1 MPFNEHIREYREQLD
16 ITQIEAADRL
26 GIDHSALSKY
36 ELGKLEI
43 PIQLLPKLR
52 SVYAIPRDMFMD
64 MLEDTRQKSSNPGLE
79 ARENKSRY
87 ITAFQ
92 NVLKLELYDSK
103 EFRNLLSRLN
113 SLEKKDAES
122 LLQKIKKIDDI

>member
-36 ELGKLEI
+36 ELGNLEI

-52 SVYAIPRDMFMD
+52 SVYAIPRDKFLD

-87 ITAFQ
+87 ITALQ
-92 NVLKLELYDSK
+92 NELRSDLYDLK
-103 EFRNLLSRLN
+103 EFRYFIVHLN
-113 SLEKKDAES
+113 SLDVKEAKR
-122 LLQKIKKIDDI
+122 LLLKINDK